1 MELSENELDRA
12 RRTQRGKVLVSPGD
26 ASLETSG
33 TQQLW
38 RRNAHSESHEAVS
51 EAGRIARLLRASN
64 EQLSAIDRVLAGEG
78 ISEGAREKEPLLIGM
93 GAGARLL
100 GVSRATFWRMLRA
113 KRLEKVEVLPGSYR
127 VRRRDVEAIAG

>member
-1 MELSENELDRA
+1 
-12 RRTQRGKVLVSPGD
+12 
-26 ASLETSG
+26 
-33 TQQLW
+33 
-38 RRNAHSESHEAVS
+38 
-51 EAGRIARLLRASN
+51 LRASN